1 MKNVQNKV
9 PSVLLLIALVG
20 FPQISESIFTPVL
33 PALSRAFQVTA
44 AISQLAMSCYFI
56 GFAGGVLL
64 WGWLSDRY
72 GRRAALCWGIVV
84 YALGNLGL
92 FMAPSFN
99 WFLMARLVQAFGAA
113 TGSVVTQTI
122 MREAFQGVR
131 GAQVF
136 AQVSAAMALSPAL
149 GPVIGGALGQ
159 YQKVFLVLLGM
170 AGGLLL
176 VTWQHLPETRGLAA
190 PASMMPWYQ
199 VLWQLLGSPQV
210 WVAGV
215 LISGINGILFS
226 YYAEAPFIFQTHFG
240 FSALQY
246 GSLGLVLAGASVL
259 GAWLTKYWSTKV
271 APQKLIRWGLWVA
284 VGGAFLMMLFAHC
297 WPVLVA
303 GIFVMFCGL
312 NLALPVVLQRALLG
326 FEAVIGTAS
335 GLFSGGYYLAI
346 SGLTW
351 LMSWWH
357 NGTVTALPQYT
368 LVIIGVMLCSD
379 YLGSQLKIRHNL
391 VE

>member
-9 PSVLLLIALVG
+9 PSVLLLIVLVG

-33 PALSRAFQVTA
+33 PALSQAFRVSA
-44 AISQLAMSCYFI
+44 ATSQLAMSFYFI

-64 WGWLSDRY
+64 WGWLSDRR
-72 GRRAALCWGIVV
+72 GRRVAMCWGIVV

-92 FMAPSFN
+92 LLAPN
-99 WFLMARLVQAFGAA
+99 VTWFLVARLVQAFGAA

-122 MREAFQGVR
+122 MRESFQGVR

-149 GPVIGGALGQ
+149 GPIIGGALQTYSGH
-159 YQKVFLVLLGM
+159 YQSVFVALVCMASVLLVL
-170 AGGLLL
+170 
-176 VTWQHLPETRGLAA
+176 TWRRLPETRGLAA
-190 PASMMPWYQ
+190 SASTVPWYH
-199 VLWQLLGSPQV
+199 VLWRLVCSPQV
-210 WVAGV
+210 WLAGS

-240 FSALQY
+240 FSAVQY

-259 GAWLTKYWSTKV
+259 GAWLTNQLSVKV
-271 APQKLIRWGLWVA
+271 APAQLIRWGLWLA
-284 VGGAFLMMLFAHC
+284 GGGALEMVAFAHV
-297 WPVLVA
+297 WPALVG
-303 GIFVMFCGL
+303 GIFVTFCGL

-335 GLFSGGYYLAI
+335 GLFSGGYYVAI
-346 SGLTW
+346 SGLTL
-351 LMSWWH
+351 LMSLWH
-357 NGTVTALPQYT
+357 DGTVTALPRYT
-368 LVIIGVMLCSD
+368 LLVIGAMLLSD
-379 YLGSQLKIRHNL
+379 YLGAKAKNAA
-391 VE
+391 